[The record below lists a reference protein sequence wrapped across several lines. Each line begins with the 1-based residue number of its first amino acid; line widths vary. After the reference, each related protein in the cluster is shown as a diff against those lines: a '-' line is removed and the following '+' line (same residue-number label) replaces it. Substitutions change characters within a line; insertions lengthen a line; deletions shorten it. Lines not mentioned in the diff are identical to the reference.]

1 MERLDA
7 HDIQILAL
15 LQAEGRISNAEIAR
29 QVGMAPSAVL
39 ERIRKLE
46 ERGTIQEYR
55 ARLNAKQ
62 LDCGLTAFTLVRATW
77 LDSGSQ
83 AEALTKLPQ
92 VQEVHE
98 VAGEDCF
105 LVKLRVR
112 DTDALARLLRDQI
125 GAIPGVASTRTT
137 IVLSTF
143 KETTEIELP
152 PREEPR

>member
-1 MERLDA
+1 
-7 HDIQILAL
+7 
-15 LQAEGRISNAEIAR
+15 
-29 QVGMAPSAVL
+29 
-39 ERIRKLE
+39 
-46 ERGTIQEYR
+46 
-55 ARLNAKQ
+55 
-62 LDCGLTAFTLVRATW
+62 
-77 LDSGSQ
+77 
-83 AEALTKLPQ
+83 LPQ